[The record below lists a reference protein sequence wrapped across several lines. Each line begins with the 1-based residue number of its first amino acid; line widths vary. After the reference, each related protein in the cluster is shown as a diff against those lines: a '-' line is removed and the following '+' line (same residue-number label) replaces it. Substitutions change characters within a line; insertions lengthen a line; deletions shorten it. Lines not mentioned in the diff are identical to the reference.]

1 MKVEGMVAS
10 AGIWKFGWSTSR
22 HPNNPFPFRPSVINF
37 ALKKN
42 PGKTCKNPGRNML
55 QYEHQV
61 THSPCHSA
69 LLAGMR
75 SLICLTLDA
84 KVHDVVTTNGTWTG
98 CIGQAAGQ

>member
-1 MKVEGMVAS
+1 
-10 AGIWKFGWSTSR
+10 
-22 HPNNPFPFRPSVINF
+22 
-37 ALKKN
+37 
-42 PGKTCKNPGRNML
+42 ML